1 VIQASGSLTKEDYET
16 FLPRVEKAI
25 EEHGKINLMF
35 VMEHVEGWEVVA
47 FWKDLP
53 FVSST
58 MAT

>member
-1 VIQASGSLTKEDYET
+1 
-16 FLPRVEKAI
+16 LPRVEKAI